1 MRTRNRPF
9 EYAVWISILL
19 YLLILLS
26 DSPTNHLITLPVRL
40 VEQELGAFGACNGQT
55 EFLLPEGRQR
65 TWARYLPGVIQL
77 LGSTIHVLVVDVNT
91 HRRRKY
97 RN

>member
-26 DSPTNHLITLPVRL
+26 DSPTKHLITLPVRL
-40 VEQELGAFGACNGQT
+40 VDQELGAFRACNGQT
-55 EFLLPEGRQR
+55 ELLLSSFQREGNVR
-65 TWARYLPGVIQL
+65 G
-77 LGSTIHVLVVDVNT
+77 
-91 HRRRKY
+91 
-97 RN
+97 